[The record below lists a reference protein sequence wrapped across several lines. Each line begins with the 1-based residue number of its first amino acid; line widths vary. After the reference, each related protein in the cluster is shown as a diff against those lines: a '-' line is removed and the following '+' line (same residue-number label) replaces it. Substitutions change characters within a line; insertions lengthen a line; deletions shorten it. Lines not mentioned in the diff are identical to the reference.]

1 MKIRVM
7 LVDDHEM
14 VRRGLALMLQSFE
27 DFDFVGEAT
36 NGAQA
41 VELCA
46 QVNPDVVLMDL
57 VMPIMDGAQATRLI
71 QQKHPEIHILA
82 LTSFSDQ
89 ERIEEALKAGAIGYL
104 LKDTSI
110 EQLAHAIRAA
120 YAGKASL
127 SPDAANTLIS
137 MATQPTIGHNL
148 TPREREVLT
157 LMATGLSNPQIA
169 QRLSVGSSTIKSHV
183 SNLLKKL
190 GAASRTEAV
199 VLAFKYK
206 LVKEDHPPPI
216 GG

>member
-14 VRRGLALMLQSFE
+14 VRRGLALMLQTFE
-27 DFDFVGEAT
+27 DFDLVGEAT

-46 QVNPDVVLMDL
+46 QARPDVVLMDL
-57 VMPIMDGAQATRLI
+57 VMPIMDGVQATRLI
-71 QQKHPEIHILA
+71 RQKHPETRILT

-89 ERIEEALKAGAIGYL
+89 ERIEEALKAGALGYL

-110 EQLAHAIRAA
+110 EQLAHAIRSAH
-120 YAGKASL
+120 AGKASL
-127 SPDAANTLIS
+127 SPDAANAVIS
-137 MATQPTIGHNL
+137 MATQPAIGHNL
-148 TPREREVLT
+148 TTREREVLT
-157 LMATGLSNPQIA
+157 LMAAGLSNLQIA
-169 QRLSVGSSTIKSHV
+169 ERLSVGRATIKSHV

-190 GAASRTEAV
+190 GVATRTEAV
-199 VLAFKYK
+199 VLAFKHK
-206 LVKEDHPPPI
+206 LITKDSPPPS